1 LRNEAACD
9 ELAQHRHS
17 AWSDTMIKQIAI
29 TAAALA
35 ALSTAAAEPASADE
49 VGIGVGPA
57 GVTVGTSHGP
67 YYGHE
72 DRYVRERRIYR
83 EREPDETVVVRRQ
96 YREEPRRR
104 VIIEHDD
111 D

>member
-1 LRNEAACD
+1 
-9 ELAQHRHS
+9 
-17 AWSDTMIKQIAI
+17 MIKQIAI

-35 ALSTAAAEPASADE
+35 ALSTAAVTAASAQD
-49 VGIGVGPA
+49 VGIGVGPV
-57 GVTVGTSHGP
+57 GVTVGSAPGP
-67 YYGHE
+67 YYDRE
-72 DRYVRERRIYR
+72 DRYVRERRVYR

>member
-1 LRNEAACD
+1 
-9 ELAQHRHS
+9 
-17 AWSDTMIKQIAI
+17 MIKQIAI

-35 ALSTAAAEPASADE
+35 AVSAAVITPATADE
-49 VGIGVGPA
+49 VGIGVGPV

-67 YYGHE
+67 YYDG
-72 DRYVRERRIYR
+72 DRYVVRERRVYR

-96 YREEPRRR
+96 YRDEPRRR
-104 VIIEHDD
+104 VIIERDD